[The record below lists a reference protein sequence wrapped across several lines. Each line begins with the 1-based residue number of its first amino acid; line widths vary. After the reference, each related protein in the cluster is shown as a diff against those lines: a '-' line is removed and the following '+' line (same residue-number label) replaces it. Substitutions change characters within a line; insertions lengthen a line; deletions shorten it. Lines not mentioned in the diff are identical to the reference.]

1 VPKGPNGIDGIEA
14 FKGKV
19 FHSSKWNHEVDL
31 HDKDVLVMGNGASAN
46 QFVPWLLGNTDI
58 SSLTQ
63 VVRSGQWIAP
73 KENETISNIRKWYAS
88 LFTSAGPITDVV
100 GFSAIF
106 PWQINCISGG

>member
-19 FHSSKWNHEVDL
+19 FHSSKWNHEVDF
-31 HDKDVLVMGNGASAN
+31 HNKDVLVVGNGASAI
-46 QFVPWLLGNTDI
+46 QFVPWLLASTDI

-73 KENETISNIRKWYAS
+73 KDNKTIRNTQKWYAS
-88 LFTSAGPITDVV
+88 LFAPCGP
-100 GFSAIF
+100 
-106 PWQINCISGG
+106 CY